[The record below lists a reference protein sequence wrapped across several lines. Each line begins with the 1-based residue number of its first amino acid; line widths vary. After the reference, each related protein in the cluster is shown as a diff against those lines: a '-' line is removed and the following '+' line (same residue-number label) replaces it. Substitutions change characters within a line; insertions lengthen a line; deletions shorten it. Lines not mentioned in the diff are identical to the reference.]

1 MRTPND
7 LWEALGD
14 LNEEEAHHVL
24 SRLFALYEDLIARD
38 PENEEARLFFQKL
51 DTALSQTQ
59 ECNLNRR

>member
-24 SRLFALYEDLIARD
+24 SRLFALYEEITLRD
-38 PENEEARLFFQKL
+38 PENEGAQLFFQKL
-51 DTALSQTQ
+51 DTALSQAQ
-59 ECNLNRR
+59 DCNLNRR